1 MLDQNGGTMMKGEKQ
16 LLLTKL
22 REMHSLVE
30 IEVVLEDLTLLDSE
44 SAWWPRE
51 SRRRALAEGLHRR
64 KFFAT
69 FDECLEMADLWMRL
83 RLVFGLKHL
92 HHTRM
97 LFYEFCHQEEAKN
110 ASLHLNVV
118 AMGA

>member
-1 MLDQNGGTMMKGEKQ
+1 MKGEKE
-16 LLLTKL
+16 LLLRKL
-22 REMHSLVE
+22 RETQALVD
-30 IEVVLEDLTLLDSE
+30 IDVVLEDLTLLDSE
-44 SAWWPRE
+44 CSWWPQE

-69 FDECLEMADLWMRL
+69 FDECLAMADLWMRL

-97 LFYEFCHQEEAKN
+97 LFYEFCLHQEENNN
-110 ASLHLNVV
+110 ATFHFSAVPV
-118 AMGA
+118 GA